1 MLLKEKSPHILLPE
15 FGKKFGKMYSF
26 AIKKSQETDFAI
38 KKKKRGDFFL
48 PPEKICQK
56 FGKMYSFAIKKSQET
71 AFAIKKEYR
80 HIFCYL
86 NLSKNLAKCIR
97 LLLKSLRR
105 LLFSFNRFGRN
116 FPQLYEDPP
125 VFQNNFLFPRGG
137 RGPIAEL
144 GLGGLI
150 AETV

>member
-1 MLLKEKSPHILLPE
+1 MLHE
-15 FGKKFGKMYSF
+15 FVK
-26 AIKKSQETDFAI
+26 
-38 KKKKRGDFFL
+38 
-48 PPEKICQK
+48 K

-71 AFAIKKEYR
+71 AFAIKKKNR

-86 NLSKNLAKCIR
+86 NLAKNLAKCIR
-97 LLLKSLRR
+97 LLLKGLRR
-105 LLFSFNRFGRN
+105 LILLLKRKPPHILLPEFGKNLAKCIVLLLKGLRRLIFSFNRFGRN